1 MILYKCTLFSFSK
14 KAKSVGKTLCLF
26 YLTRNLSIKYNPD
39 DDYIYALVDGSWIKT
54 GLKGYAQSLNWF
66 LNGVFNNTD
75 SFGLPNFATGTN
87 GVINTA
93 TYQNDG
99 YIYMYYQNTSAG
111 DTTMCS
117 QNKIPVNAFS
127 SITLKFLCSTYNNE
141 NGASPEKY
149 KFSMGFST
157 TNQGRQFYTGLQH
170 LTRYS
175 PSTSVQTVTYNLTG
189 YNSEGVEKYLCFV
202 GIAVT
207 KIYEITFNK

>member
-1 MILYKCTLFSFSK
+1 MQTCDN
-14 KAKSVGKTLCLF
+14 G
-26 YLTRNLSIKYNPD
+26 NLSIKYNPD

-54 GLKGYAQSLNWF
+54 CLKGYAQSLNWF

-87 GVINTA
+87 GVINTG

-99 YIYMYYQNTSAG
+99 YIYMYYKNTSAG

-157 TNQGRQFYTGLQH
+157 TNQGRQSYTELQH

-175 PSTSVQTVTYNLTG
+175 PSTSVQTVTYNLAG